1 MIKQAMYGQWNLK
14 QNPIRKGIVWW
25 WQLGNQEEDLTMWG
39 GRNDDG
45 CDDDDDDDG
54 DCRISVVC
62 VALCAAACC

>member
-1 MIKQAMYGQWNLK
+1 MEFEEKSD
-14 QNPIRKGIVWW
+14 KGELGWL
-25 WQLGNQEEDLTMWG
+25 QLGSLEVDLARWG

-45 CDDDDDDDG
+45 SDDDDDDDG

>member
-1 MIKQAMYGQWNLK
+1 MEFEEKSD
-14 QNPIRKGIVWW
+14 KGELGWL
-25 WQLGNQEEDLTMWG
+25 QLGSLEVDLARWG

-45 CDDDDDDDG
+45 SDDDDDDG